1 MSGANTRSA
10 ARPQTQAG
18 INTGIKAAV
27 VEEPHRLVWRDVPEP
42 EPVGPRPVRVRV
54 GAVGVCGSDVL
65 RYAYGTAYHYPLVLG
80 HEFSGTV
87 DEAPADSRFRT
98 GDKVAVFPLLPR
110 PEDPM
115 TQVGEWALSADYDYY
130 GSRRD
135 GAMAEILSV
144 PEANLVPVPQHVPLV
159 HAAVVEPAA
168 VALHA
173 VLKLDVPASGTALVV
188 GAGPIGALAAQWL
201 RILGWTHVVVA
212 DVDPRKLE
220 VMSGLGF
227 EVIDAVAQDTVAAAK
242 ELTSGRGVDAAVEAS
257 GLPATFLQCLDAAAP
272 QGQVL
277 VLGDL
282 KGDVTITR
290 SQISSLIRR
299 ELVVL
304 GTWNSKIAPAGRSEW
319 DMVVRHIADGSLQ
332 VAPLVSAVPDL
343 AEAAHVLEDVAERR
357 VWANKVVFAVS
368 EQARRER
375 DDGVSQELEAHR

>member
-1 MSGANTRSA
+1 MAGPTN
-10 ARPQTQAG
+10 RPP
-18 INTGIKAAV
+18 IKAAV
-27 VEEPHRLVWRDVPEP
+27 LEEPRRLVWRDVAEP

-65 RYAYGTAYHYPLVLG
+65 RYAHGTAYHYPLVLG

-87 DEAPADSRFRT
+87 DEAPADSRFRP

-110 PEDPM
+110 AEDPM
-115 TQVGEWALSADYDYY
+115 TQVGEWALGADYDYY

-173 VLKLDVPASGTALVV
+173 VLKLEVPTSGTALVV

-201 RILGWTHVVVA
+201 RLLGWTRVVVA
-212 DVDPRKLE
+212 DVDARKLE

-227 EVIDAVAQDTVAAAK
+227 EVVDAAAHDTVAAAK
-242 ELTSGRGVDAAVEAS
+242 ELTGGRGVDAAVEAS
-257 GLPATFLQCLDAAAP
+257 GLPVTLLQCLDAAAA

-290 SQISSLIRR
+290 PQISSLIRR
-299 ELVVL
+299 EIVVL
-304 GTWNSKIAPAGRSEW
+304 GTWNSKITPAGRSEW

-332 VAPLVSAVPDL
+332 VAPLVSDVPDL
-343 AEAAHVLEDVAERR
+343 ADAPRVLDEVADRR

-368 EQARRER
+368 DEARRER
-375 DDGVSQELEAHR
+375 DAGPGRQAEGHR